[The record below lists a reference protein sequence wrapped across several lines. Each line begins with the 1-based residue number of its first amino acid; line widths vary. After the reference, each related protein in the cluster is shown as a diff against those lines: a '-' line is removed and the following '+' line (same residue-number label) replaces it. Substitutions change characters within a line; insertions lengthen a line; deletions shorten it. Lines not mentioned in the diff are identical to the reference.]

1 MTSWVRVQNLSRAS
15 EIAARAR
22 WCADYLCRL
31 RGFAFRTEVHEGEAL
46 VLVWPRE
53 SRSEA
58 AIHMFAVFTELGVAW
73 LDRNGRVVDV
83 RIAKPW
89 RLYAPSAPAK
99 YTLEGSP
106 SMLESLAVGDQ
117 LEFVPDA
124 PA

>member
-1 MTSWVRVQNLSRAS
+1 
-15 EIAARAR
+15 
-22 WCADYLCRL
+22 
-31 RGFAFRTEVHEGEAL
+31 
-46 VLVWPRE
+46 
-53 SRSEA
+53 
-58 AIHMFAVFTELGVAW
+58 MFAVFTELGVAW